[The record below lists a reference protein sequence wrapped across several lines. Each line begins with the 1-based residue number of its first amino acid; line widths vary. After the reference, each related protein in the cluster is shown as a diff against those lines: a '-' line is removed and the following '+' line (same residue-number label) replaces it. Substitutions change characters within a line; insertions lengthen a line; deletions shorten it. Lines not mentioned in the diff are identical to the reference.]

1 MPGGPCTR
9 LQSRLSVF
17 LETTSVAVDEFQ
29 PLVLASTA
37 ALHAQMAYCGALP
50 CPDTPCSLPADD
62 LIGIN
67 STVGSLRAH
76 VQVECLVDVIDDLVS
91 SDNPQDKF
99 KRFTTALHEVFAL
112 SRSTKHMIQR
122 PLGRLE
128 PTPSLKYRAHEVMRN
143 VPVMST

>member
-1 MPGGPCTR
+1 MPGGLCTR

-37 ALHAQMAYCGALP
+37 ALQAQMAYCGALP

-67 STVGSLRAH
+67 SINAEIWFLRITGGF
-76 VQVECLVDVIDDLVS
+76 VLYSGMIEQV
-91 SDNPQDKF
+91 
-99 KRFTTALHEVFAL
+99 
-112 SRSTKHMIQR
+112 
-122 PLGRLE
+122 
-128 PTPSLKYRAHEVMRN
+128 
-143 VPVMST
+143 